1 MMEKLEGLQY
11 ELQDCCYNLLTS
23 TIITADYAVAFKD
36 IDIALLVGARPRG
49 PGMERSD
56 LLMANAAIFK
66 GQGEA
71 LNTYA
76 KKSCLVLVV
85 GNPANTNALI
95 TSTYAPTIPKTNFSC
110 LTRLDHNRAKAL
122 LADKLSVSP
131 NNVKNV
137 IIWGN
142 HSTTQVPDARFVM
155 IHKYNRDH
163 DAVSLLSLLS
173 NTTNTSFAIQK
184 DWLLSTF
191 ISTIQQRG
199 KTVIDKR
206 GASSAASAAT
216 AICDHMR
223 DWWHG
228 SNNEI
233 VSMGIYINN
242 TNNCYHLSND
252 LIFSVPVICEGK
264 GKIRIINDLSI
275 DNIITEK
282 LHITQE
288 ELLHER
294 GLALPDLYPNVP
306 LTMSGPTATTTTTT
320 TTTK

>member
-1 MMEKLEGLQY
+1 MMEKLEGILY
-11 ELQDCCYNLLTS
+11 ELQDCCYNSLSS
-23 TIITADYAVAFKD
+23 TVITTDYAVAFKD

-56 LLMANAAIFK
+56 LLAANAAIFK

-71 LNTYA
+71 LNMYA

-95 TSTYAPTIPKTNFSC
+95 TATYAPTIPKTNFSC

-122 LADKLSVSP
+122 LAEKLHVQP
-131 NNVKNV
+131 KNVKNV

-155 IHKYNRDH
+155 LHQYNRNH
-163 DAVSLLSLLS
+163 DAASLLSLLS
-173 NTTNTSFAIQK
+173 NTTNTSFSIQK
-184 DWLLSTF
+184 EWLRTTF

-228 SNNEI
+228 SAGEI
-233 VSMGIYINN
+233 VSMGIYTTGTTTAYNVP
-242 TNNCYHLSND
+242 ND
-252 LIFSVPVICEGK
+252 LVFSLPVICDGQGK
-264 GKIRIINDLSI
+264 VRIISDLSVDTTI
-275 DNIITEK
+275 NEK
-282 LHITQE
+282 LAITQE

-294 GLALPDLYPNVP
+294 GLALPTLYPDVP
-306 LTMSGPTATTTTTT
+306 LTTHSG
-320 TTTK
+320 